1 MIALQV
7 NARIKVLKRQL
18 DEAEEETSRE
28 KQQKRK
34 AQRELEDLLA
44 SQENLTHELNS
55 LKTKMR

>member
-1 MIALQV
+1 M